1 MPGEVKTQPASRPT
15 SLQGAQFTFQSE
27 ADRVEAIDKA
37 FDYRGDVTLTL
48 TGEQV
53 ECYIFNRDAAA
64 RPPRVE
70 GIDQAFH
77 YRGDVTLT
85 LHNEQIEGYMFNRDA
100 KAVPPRIEIFV
111 KGHDEAR
118 IIPYADVTAIAFTG
132 KDTADGKSWDAWVSK
147 KEHERQ
153 AEADRIKAEAEAQ
166 GHL

>member
-1 MPGEVKTQPASRPT
+1 MPAETKTHPNPHRPD
-15 SLQGAQFTFQSE
+15 SLEGAAFTFHTE

-48 TGEQV
+48 
-53 ECYIFNRDAAA
+53 
-64 RPPRVE
+64 
-70 GIDQAFH
+70 
-77 YRGDVTLT
+77 L
-85 LHNEQIEGYMFNRDA
+85 NETVEGYMFNRDA
-100 KAVPPRIEIFV
+100 RAVPPRVEVFI
-111 KGHDEAR
+111 KGSDEPR
-118 IIPYADVTAIAFTG
+118 IIPYADNTAIAFTG